1 MLELDSKPKM
11 VGRKKKIKKLRAHL
25 DKAAEGQGNTVLL
38 SGEAG
43 VGKTRLVDEVKG
55 AAEDKGFHILSGNSA
70 YESLTPYMPFIE
82 ALRSGNLES
91 LFGEEAPKVEAVFLV
106 TNTGLLIREVLREE
120 SDLDSELFAS
130 MLTTVGNFVEESLSM
145 LRGEESM
152 DTLNR
157 LGYGEYLILIET
169 GISTNL
175 VVIITGDEN
184 EFLINDMREVL
195 SKVSRTYGDVLHE
208 WDGDE
213 EKVRGIEHILEPLV
227 ISGKYDG
234 VYYGEEDPETR
245 RNLLFENVSLG
256 LMRHAQTTPVLL
268 CLEDLQWADPSTL
281 ALTHYIARNTRKCGL
296 LILGTYRP
304 EDVTTREGKPHPL
317 VETMQLMS
325 REDLYEGIELG
336 RLSLGNMSEFF
347 SSLFGTYDFSDE
359 FKNRIHK
366 ETEGNPLFII
376 ELMKLLV
383 EEGIVKRD
391 NGTWKLSKALED
403 VNIPS
408 KICDVIARRLNRLE
422 RDDRKVLDYASV
434 MGDVFTSRVL
444 AEALDVKRIHL
455 LEQLRVI
462 EQTHKLIRSYNGT
475 YKFDHAKVK
484 EVLYDEI
491 PQELRMEYHALI
503 AYSIEELNRDNLDD
517 VLGDLAFH
525 YYHCKNR
532 QKALLYKLKTA
543 EKAERTYS
551 NEEAIRFY
559 TEALEFEESPEK
571 RMEIFEN
578 LGNVYKLVGF
588 YDKSI
593 ESFQSALDL
602 SKSKRKKAEIT
613 ARIGDIYEEKGEYDE
628 SIRIANEALDLV
640 KGKKCKEEAYAL
652 NLIGT
657 VNYCRGE
664 YDEAIKYLEKS
675 LKIRKKIDDSSGIAS
690 SVNNI
695 ANVHLRRGEYDEAIE
710 YYEESLKIRKE
721 SEDQRNVA
729 RSLGN
734 IGAVYLHTGEYDEA
748 LENFGRSLEILE
760 KIGDQQGIGYALN
773 NIGVLYEDT
782 GDYDRA
788 LEHYEKSLGIVE
800 KIGDQQVIATSLHNI
815 GIIKHYQEEYDR
827 ALEHLEKS
835 LEISKR
841 IGYQVGMAYNYCG
854 MAEVYYKK
862 GDLEKS
868 LDLCKLA
875 CDLSQE
881 IGFKEYIGAAKR
893 VFGMVCREQK
903 EWEKSIENF
912 EESVEIY
919 QETGMEKELGES
931 LYEYGLMWK
940 EKGDPDRA
948 KDNLNKAS
956 GIFEKLEL
964 QRELDSVREALA
976 GL

>member
-1 MLELDSKPKM
+1 MLELDFQPKI
-11 VGRKKKIKKLRAHL
+11 VGRNKNLEELYVYL
-25 DKAAEGQGNTVLL
+25 DRAAEGRGNTILL

-43 VGKTRLVDEVKG
+43 IGKTRLVDELKG
-55 AAEDKGFHILSGNSA
+55 AAEAKGFQVLSGNGA
-70 YESLTPYMPFIE
+70 YESLTPYMPFVE

-106 TNTGLLIREVLREE
+106 TDTGLLVKEVLREE
-120 SDLDSELFAS
+120 TDLDSELFAS
-130 MLTTVGNFVEESLSM
+130 MLTTVGNFVKESLLM
-145 LRGEESM
+145 LKGEESM

-157 LGYGEYLILIET
+157 LGYGEYSILIET
-169 GISTNL
+169 GVSTNL

-184 EFLINDMREVL
+184 EFLINDMREIL
-195 SKVSRTYGDVLHE
+195 SKVSRTYGDVLYE

-213 EKVRGIEHILEPLV
+213 EKVKGIENILQPLV
-227 ISGKYDG
+227 TSGKYDG
-234 VYYGEEDPETR
+234 VYYGSKDPESR

-256 LMRHAQTTPVLL
+256 LMRQAQTTPVLL

-281 ALTHYIARNTRKCGL
+281 ALTHYIARNTRKCGM

-336 RLSLGNMSEFF
+336 RLSEDSMSEFF
-347 SSLFGTYDFSDE
+347 SSLLGAFDFSDE

-383 EEGIVKRD
+383 EEGIVEKD
-391 NGTWKLSKALED
+391 NGTWKLAKALEE

-422 RDDRKVLDYASV
+422 RIDRKVLDYASV

-444 AEALDVKRIHL
+444 AEALDVKRIQL
-455 LEQLRVI
+455 LEHLRVI

-475 YKFDHAKVK
+475 YRFDHGKVK
-484 EVLYDEI
+484 EVLYDGI

-532 QKALLYKLKTA
+532 EKALLYKVRTA
-543 EKAERTYS
+543 EQAKRNYS

-559 TEALEFEESPEK
+559 TEALEFEEDRKK
-571 RMEIFEN
+571 RMGIFED
-578 LGNVYKLVGF
+578 LGNVYKLIGM

-593 ESFQSALDL
+593 ESLQSALDL
-602 SKSKRKKAEIT
+602 SKRKRKKAEIT
-613 ARIGDIYEEKGEYDE
+613 ARIADVYEEKGEYDE
-628 SIRIANEALDLV
+628 STRIASEALNLV
-640 KGKKCKEEAYAL
+640 KGKKSKEEASAL
-652 NLIGT
+652 GLIGT
-657 VNYCRGE
+657 VYYCKGE
-664 YDEAIKYLEKS
+664 YDEALKYLEKS
-675 LKIRKKIDDSSGIAS
+675 TKIRKNIGDQSGIAS

-695 ANVHLRRGEYDEAIE
+695 ANVHLRRGEYDEALE
-710 YYEESLKIRKE
+710 YYEKSLKIRKE
-721 SEDQRNVA
+721 LEDQRNVA

-734 IGAVYLHTGEYDEA
+734 IGAVYLHTGDYDQA
-748 LENFGRSLEILE
+748 LENFGRSLEELE

-782 GDYDRA
+782 GDYERA
-788 LEHYEKSLGIVE
+788 LEHYEKSLSIVE

-815 GIIKHYQEEYDR
+815 GIVNNYQEEYDR

-835 LEISKR
+835 LKISKR
-841 IGYQVGMAYNYCG
+841 IGYQVGMAFNYCG

-868 LDLCKLA
+868 LDFCKLA

-903 EWEKSIENF
+903 EWEKSTENF

-919 QETGMEKELGES
+919 QEIGMEKELGES
-931 LYEYGLMWK
+931 LYEFGLMWK
-940 EKGDPDRA
+940 EKGDPDKA
-948 KDNLNKAS
+948 KDHLNKAS

-964 QRELDSVREALA
+964 ERELDSVREALA